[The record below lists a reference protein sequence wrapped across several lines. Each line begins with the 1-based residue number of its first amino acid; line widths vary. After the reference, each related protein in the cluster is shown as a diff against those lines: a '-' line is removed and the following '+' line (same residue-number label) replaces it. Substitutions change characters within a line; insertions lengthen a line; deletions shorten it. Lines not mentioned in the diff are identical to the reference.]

1 MTDRPPCAD
10 AVRHAT
16 PLRTLIVGGLGTSSR
31 GRRRS
36 SYGMT
41 ASASTS
47 TKGGVD
53 ESTDLHDRR
62 SRTDV
67 GEELAMRPPDF
78 LPAVDIGH
86 EHPGA
91 HNVLKVRTNLFKG
104 FRDSA
109 DSFAGLLSYILAT
122 DSPAIRLSGGRAGYR
137 HPLASPHASSPR
149 RAPKVPPMTPAPCR
163 SPR

>member
-1 MTDRPPCAD
+1 MRALTC
-10 AVRHAT
+10 T
-16 PLRTLIVGGLGTSSR
+16 I
-31 GRRRS
+31 
-36 SYGMT
+36 
-41 ASASTS
+41 
-47 TKGGVD
+47 D
-53 ESTDLHDRR
+53 EAGA
-62 SRTDV
+62 DV

-137 HPLASPHASSPR
+137 HPLAHTHRTRVAHDGLPR
-149 RAPKVPPMTPAPCR
+149 C
-163 SPR
+163 PR

>member
-1 MTDRPPCAD
+1 
-10 AVRHAT
+10 
-16 PLRTLIVGGLGTSSR
+16 
-31 GRRRS
+31 
-36 SYGMT
+36 MT

-62 SRTDV
+62 SRADV

-109 DSFAGLLSYILAT
+109 DSFAGLLSYILAGGAT
-122 DSPAIRLSGGRAGYR
+122 IVFATRQMRFASLATLVVRLDHGRF
-137 HPLASPHASSPR
+137 
-149 RAPKVPPMTPAPCR
+149 V
-163 SPR
+163 